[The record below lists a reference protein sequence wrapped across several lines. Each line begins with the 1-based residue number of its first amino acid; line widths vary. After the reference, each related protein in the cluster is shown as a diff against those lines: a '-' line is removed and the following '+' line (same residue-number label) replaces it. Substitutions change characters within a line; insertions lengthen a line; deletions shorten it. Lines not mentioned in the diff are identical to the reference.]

1 MKKVFLFSI
10 LTVVF
15 TMSSVAQDKTSD
27 LKKLFGLM
35 KSEKMIEEML
45 NNMVP
50 MLKQQANEAIKGSN
64 SQEKLDK
71 YVDFI
76 KEGLK
81 ELTSELINK
90 DMVNIYDKNFTHEDI
105 QDLIKFYESPTG
117 KKMIEKTPEITKEVM
132 NLMMSKHMLEFQGK
146 LKQKMDELKN

>member
-1 MKKVFLFSI
+1 MKKVFLFSV
-10 LTVVF
+10 LTLIF

-35 KSEKMIEEML
+35 QSDKMIEEML

-50 MLKQQANEAIKGSN
+50 ILKQQASETMKGSS
-64 SQEKLDK
+64 SQEKLDQ

-76 KEGLK
+76 KEELK
-81 ELTSELINK
+81 ALTNELINK
-90 DMVNIYDKNFTHEDI
+90 EMVNIYSENFTREEI

-117 KKMIEKTPEITKEVM
+117 KKIIEKTPEFTTALM
-132 NLMMSKHMLEFQGK
+132 NSMMSKYMPEFQVK
-146 LKQKMDELKN
+146 LKQKMDELMD